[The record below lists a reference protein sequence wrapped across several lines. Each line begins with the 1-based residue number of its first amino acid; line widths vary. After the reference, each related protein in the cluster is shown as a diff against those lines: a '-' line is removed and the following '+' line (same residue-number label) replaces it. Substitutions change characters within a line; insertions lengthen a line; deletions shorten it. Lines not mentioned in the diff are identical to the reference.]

1 MSPSFRLDTSGHS
14 SLQVIR
20 EDGERTWC
28 RVRCDDGEGN
38 ERVVLAVRLTAERS
52 TAADLDRLTHEYGLK
67 EELNSAWA
75 LRPLELLRE
84 GGRTLLL
91 FEDFD
96 GEPLD
101 AQLGAPLETGRFLR
115 LAVGMVAAVGQVHQR
130 GLIHKDLKPPHIL
143 VNRLTEEVR
152 LTGFGIASRLPREWQ
167 APEPPEFIAGS
178 LAYMAPEQTGRMNR
192 SIDAR
197 SDFYALGVTLY
208 QMLTNSLPFTATDP
222 TEWVHCHVAK
232 KPDAPSERVKNV
244 PAAVSAI
251 VMKLLAKTAEE
262 RYQTAGGVESD
273 LRRCLA
279 EWQAGGSIRNFALG
293 RYDTPNRLLVPETLY
308 GREREIETLLAAFER
323 VVAGGG
329 PELVLVSGYSGIGK
343 SSLVQ
348 ELQRAVVSPHGLL
361 ASGKFDQHQRD
372 IPYATLA
379 RALQGLIRPLL
390 GQTDAEL
397 APWCEALA
405 EALGPNGQLMMN
417 LIPELGLF
425 IGPPPP
431 TPELPPQD
439 AQRRFQ
445 LVFRRLLR
453 VFARAEHPL
462 ALFLDDLQW
471 LDLATLDLLEH
482 LATQPELRHLLL
494 VGAYRDNEVTS
505 AHPLM
510 RRLTAIRGAGGRVQE
525 ILPTPLSVADLGRL
539 IGDALHCAPRVA
551 ATLARLVHVKT
562 GGNPFFA
569 IQFLTALWEEGLLTF
584 DPGQRTWVWDLE
596 RIGAKGYTDNVVKL
610 LLDKLGRLPEETRDA
625 LKRLACLGNSAQ
637 IATLTMVLGAPEEA
651 VHAALWDAVQAGLV
665 LRSNSAYAFLHD
677 RVQEA
682 AYALIPAGELPAEH
696 LRIGRQLLTTS
707 AEVGERIFQIVN
719 QLNRGAGVITSAD
732 ERQRA
737 AELNLMAGKRAK
749 ESTAYDSALTYL
761 AAGRALLAE
770 DCWAR
775 HFKVAFELEYHRAE
789 CEFLTGQLAS
799 AEASLAALPT
809 YAASLLDLAAV
820 TRLRISLYMTAG
832 DNGHAIAVGIEYLRR
847 VGIHCSPHPTKEEVR
862 KEIEHIWSQLGK
874 RSIEA
879 LIELPPMSEASAC
892 ASMDVLAEILPPASW
907 TNHDL
912 YCIVVCRMANLSLQY
927 GNSDASCLAY
937 VYLGMILGPH
947 FGDYRAGFRFG
958 QLAIDLVEKR
968 RLDRFKARVY
978 MCFGYLVNPWVRH
991 LGTCRN
997 LLLRAFDM
1005 AQEAGDLTFAGYSYV
1020 NTVTFMLAGG
1030 EPLDEVQR
1038 EAEAGL
1044 GFVCKAQFGVVI
1056 DLATAQL
1063 GLIRTL
1069 RGQTPVFGCFNDDQ
1083 FNEDRFEQHL
1093 QGAPDLAVATC
1104 RYWIRKLQAHYFA
1117 QEYGCAVV
1125 AAAKAAQLLWTSL
1138 SFFETAEYHFYSALA
1153 HAAQCDMTSVAQR
1166 AGHLDALVAHHRQ
1179 LEEWAG
1185 HCPANFADR
1194 AALAG
1199 AELARLEGRE
1209 LDAERLY
1216 EQAIRAARDN
1226 GFVQNEA
1233 IAYELLARFHAMRGL
1248 ETFAETY
1255 LRKARHGYQRWGA
1268 DGKVRQLEQLH
1279 RQLREDEPAPSP
1291 MSTIATPV
1299 EHLDLATVI
1308 RVSQAVSGEI
1318 VLNKLM
1324 DTLLRTAL
1332 AQAGAER
1339 GLLFFVVNGEEPR
1352 LRAEAIIERDTVV
1365 TQLRDEPMTMAML
1378 PESIVRF
1385 VLRTRENVI
1394 LDDAVKHE
1402 VFCADPYVRQ
1412 HQVRSTLCLPLIL
1425 RGELVG
1431 ILYLENNLT
1440 PRVFMSARTTVLKLL
1455 ASQAAITLENARL
1468 YRDLAER
1475 EARIRRLVDANIVG
1489 IFVWDLAGEILEAN
1503 DAFLRIVGYKR
1514 DDLVSGRM
1522 RWTDLTPPEWLD
1534 RDKQRFPALAA
1545 TGTLQPFE
1553 KEYFRK
1559 DGSRASVL
1567 VGVATFEEGGR
1578 QGVGFVLDLSE
1589 RKRAEA
1595 DARESERRYREVQME
1610 LAHLN
1615 RAATMGQLTASIAHE
1630 VQQPIA
1636 ATVTYASAALRWLD
1650 GNPANLEE
1658 VRQALD
1664 QIVNE
1669 AMRAG
1674 GIVSGV
1680 RDLVRKA
1687 PPRKDNV
1694 DINEAVCEVIE
1705 LTRGEAAKHGVS
1717 VLTVLGDGLPLVLGD
1732 RVQLQQ
1738 VMLNLIV
1745 NGIEAISTMTMGS
1758 RELLI
1763 STAADPSDS
1772 VAIAVQDSGPGL
1784 LPVEVNRVFDP
1795 FYTTKEH
1802 GLGMGLSICRS
1813 IVEAHGG
1820 RLWANANE
1828 PRGAVFQFVLP
1839 NGEVEHATSSESD
1852 GLPVAWPG
1860 K

>member
-1 MSPSFRLDTSGHS
+1 MSSSFRLDTSGHS
-14 SLQVIR
+14 RFQVIR

-28 RVRCDDGEGN
+28 RVRRNDADGN
-38 ERVVLAVRLTAERS
+38 EHVVLAVRLSAERS
-52 TAADLDRLTHEYGLK
+52 TAADRDRLTHEHGLK
-67 EELNSAWA
+67 EELDSAWA

-101 AQLGAPLETGRFLR
+101 AQLGAPLEMGRFLR

-130 GLIHKDLKPPHIL
+130 GLIHKDLKPSHIL
-143 VNRLTEEVR
+143 VNRSTEEVR

-197 SDFYALGVTLY
+197 SDLYALGVTLY
-208 QMLTNSLPFTATDP
+208 QMLTGSLPFTATDP

-232 KPDAPSERVKNV
+232 KPDAPYERVKNV
-244 PAAVSAI
+244 PAVVSAI

-273 LRRCLA
+273 LRSCLA
-279 EWQAGGSIRNFALG
+279 QWQARGAIHSFALG
-293 RYDTPNRLLVPETLY
+293 QYDTPNRLLIPETLY
-308 GREREIETLLAAFER
+308 GREREIDTLLAAFER

-348 ELQRAVVSPHGLL
+348 ELHRAVVSPHGLL

-379 RALQGLIRPLL
+379 QALQGLIRPLL

-397 APWCEALA
+397 APWREALA
-405 EALGPNGQLMMN
+405 EALGPNGQIMMP
-417 LIPELGLF
+417 LIPELRLF
-425 IGPPPP
+425 MGPQPPA
-431 TPELPPQD
+431 PELPPQE

-445 LVFRRLLR
+445 LVFRRLLG
-453 VFARAEHPL
+453 VFARAERPL

-494 VGAYRDNEVTS
+494 VGAYRDNEVTP
-505 AHPLM
+505 AHPLV
-510 RRLTAIRGAGGRVQE
+510 RRLAAIRDAGGQVRE
-525 ILPTPLSVADLGRL
+525 IRLKPLSVAGLGRL
-539 IGDALHCAPRVA
+539 IADALQCTPRRAAP
-551 ATLARLVHVKT
+551 LARLVHVKT

-569 IQFLTALWEEGLLTF
+569 IQFLTVLWEEGLLAF
-584 DPGQRTWVWDLE
+584 VPGQRTWAWDLE
-596 RIGAKGYTDNVVKL
+596 RIRAKGYTDNVVTL
-610 LLDKLGRLPEETRDA
+610 LLGKLARLPEETRDA
-625 LKRLACLGNSAQ
+625 LTRLACLGTSAQ
-637 IATLTMVLGAPEEA
+637 TATLSIVLGVPGKA
-651 VHAALWDAVQAGLV
+651 VHAALWDAVRSGLV
-665 LRSNSAYAFLHD
+665 LRSDRAYAFLHD

-682 AYALIPAGELPAEH
+682 AYALIPAGERPTEH
-696 LRIGRQLLTTS
+696 LQIGRRLGLWTTPEKVEDNIF
-707 AEVGERIFQIVN
+707 EVVN
-719 QLNRGAGVITSAD
+719 QLNRGAGLLISVE

-737 AELNLMAGKRAK
+737 AELNLMAGKRAQD
-749 ESTAYDSALTYL
+749 SMAYNSALTYL

-770 DCWAR
+770 DCWDRRYAL
-775 HFKVAFELEYHRAE
+775 AFSLEFHHAE
-789 CEFLTGQLAS
+789 CEFLTGQLAC
-799 AEASLAALPT
+799 AEARLAALPT
-809 YAASLLDLAAV
+809 HAASLVDLAAV

-832 DNGHAIAVGIEYLRR
+832 ENGHAIAVGIEYLRR
-847 VGIHCSPHPTKEEVR
+847 ASIDCSPHPTHDEVR
-862 KEIEHIWSQLGK
+862 KEIEHIWRQLGK
-874 RSIEA
+874 RSIEE
-879 LIELPPMSEASAC
+879 LIELPPMSDPAAC

-907 TNHDL
+907 TDNEL
-912 YCIVVCRMANLSLQY
+912 YCLVVCRMANLSLQY

-947 FGDYRAGFRFG
+947 FGDYQAGFRFG

-991 LGTCRN
+991 LNTCRT
-997 LLLRAFDM
+997 LLRRAFDM
-1005 AQEAGDLTFAGYSYV
+1005 AQEAGDLTFAGYSYI

-1030 EPLDEVQR
+1030 DPLDEVQR

-1044 GFVCKAQFGVVI
+1044 GFVRKAQFGVVI
-1056 DLATAQL
+1056 DLVAAQL

-1083 FNEDRFEQHL
+1083 FDEDRFEQHL
-1093 QGAPDLAVATC
+1093 QGDPDLAVVTC

-1117 QEYGCAVV
+1117 QEHACAVA
-1125 AAAKAAQLLWTSL
+1125 AAAKAEQWLWTSL
-1138 SFFETAEYHFYSALA
+1138 SFFEAAEYHFYSALA
-1153 HAAQCDMTSVAQR
+1153 HAAQFDMASVAQR
-1166 AGHLDALVAHHRQ
+1166 AGHLDALAAHHRQ
-1179 LEEWAG
+1179 LQEWAE
-1185 HCPANFADR
+1185 HCPANFSDR
-1194 AALAG
+1194 AALVR

-1216 EQAIRAARDN
+1216 EQAIRAAQDN
-1226 GFVQNEA
+1226 GFVQNA
-1233 IAYELLARFHAMRGL
+1233 SIAYELVARFYATRGL
-1248 ETFAETY
+1248 DIFAGTY
-1255 LRKARHGYQRWGA
+1255 LRKARQGYLRWGA
-1268 DGKVRQLEQLH
+1268 DGKVRQLDQLH
-1279 RQLREDEPAPSP
+1279 PQLREEEPAPGP
-1291 MSTIATPV
+1291 TSTIATPV

-1318 VLNKLM
+1318 VLDKLI

-1339 GLLFFVVNGEEPR
+1339 GLLFFVAHGGEPR
-1352 LRAEAIIERDTVV
+1352 LRAEATIERDTVV
-1365 TQLRDEPMTMAML
+1365 TQLRDEPVTTAVL
-1378 PESIVRF
+1378 PESILRYVM
-1385 VLRTRENVI
+1385 RTRENVI
-1394 LDDAVKHE
+1394 LDDAVKHD
-1402 VFCADPYVRQ
+1402 VFCADPYIRR
-1412 HQVRSTLCLPLIL
+1412 HQVRSALCLPLINQ
-1425 RGELVG
+1425 GGLVG
-1431 ILYLENNLT
+1431 MLYLENNLT
-1440 PRVFMSARTTVLKLL
+1440 PRVFMPTHIAVLKLL
-1455 ASQAAITLENARL
+1455 ASQAAITLENALL

-1475 EARIRRLVDANIVG
+1475 EAKIRRLVDANIVG
-1489 IFVWDLAGEILEAN
+1489 IFIWDLAGQILDAN
-1503 DAFLRIVGYKR
+1503 DAFLRIVGYDR
-1514 DDLVSGRM
+1514 EDLVSGRM
-1522 RWTDLTPPEWLD
+1522 CWTNLTPPEWLD
-1534 RDKQRFPALAA
+1534 RDIQQRIPELRM

-1553 KEYFRK
+1553 KEFSRK
-1559 DGSRASVL
+1559 DSSRVPVL
-1567 VGVATFEEGGR
+1567 IGAATFEEGAS
-1578 QGVGFVLDLSE
+1578 QGVGFVLDLTE

-1595 DARESERRYREVQME
+1595 EARESERRYRGVQTE
-1610 LAHLN
+1610 LEHSN

-1636 ATVTYASAALRWLD
+1636 ATATYASAALRWLD

-1658 VRQALD
+1658 VRLALE

-1694 DINEAVCEVIE
+1694 DINEAVREVTE

-1717 VLTVLGDGLPLVLGD
+1717 VLTVLEDGLPLVLGD

-1738 VMLNLIV
+1738 VRLNLIV
-1745 NGIEAISTMTMGS
+1745 NAIEAMSETSMGP

-1763 STAADPSDS
+1763 STSADSS
-1772 VAIAVQDSGPGL
+1772 NGVSIAVRDSGPGL
-1784 LPVEVNRVFDP
+1784 PAEGIERAFDP
-1795 FYTTKEH
+1795 FYTTKAD

-1813 IVEAHGG
+1813 IVEAHRG
-1820 RLWANANE
+1820 RLWVGANV
-1828 PRGAVFQFVLP
+1828 PRGAVFQLVLP
-1839 NGEVEHATSSESD
+1839 RGEVEHAPSSGND
-1852 GLPVAWPG
+1852 GLPVA
-1860 K
+1860 